1 MTKFYVKMQILHL
14 VIIETSVSSIMQS
27 EQMNIKI

>member
-14 VIIETSVSSIMQS
+14 AIIETSVSSIMQS